1 MPLTQEQF
9 NQLPDFVQ
17 KDYTEHEGAFVPV
30 AELKVGKLKA
40 SLDGL
45 DSKLKTFEQ
54 QKAQEIED
62 ARAKAL
68 EEARS
73 KGDVARIE
81 KEYEERMLD
90 LEKRTTERVRAEV
103 EQELTAKQAAQQA
116 AALADKIGLT
126 LGIDSEDGEAIA
138 DLIRHRVK
146 IDPATGKEVFYS
158 ADGSALS
165 VDRAGFEAELK
176 KEARFKR
183 LIKAEV
189 TTRGGGLA
197 QGSNGSGSA
206 FTGSGKVDGSKD
218 ERAKYFAQKF
228 KINK

>member
-1 MPLTQEQF
+1 MPLTKEQF
-9 NQLPDFVQ
+9 ESLQDCAKP
-17 KDYTEHEGAFVPV
+17 DYTEHEGVYVPI

-45 DSKLKTFEQ
+45 DNKLKTFEQ

-146 IDPATGKEVFYS
+146 VDPSTGKEVFYS

-228 KINK
+228 KINR